1 MLADI
6 HSHKFPTTDNWVV
19 YNVPMVQAETVF
31 SSNMKA
37 YFSVGFHPWLI
48 DVFSPNQLEKLRTWV
63 DDKRLVA
70 IGECGFDK
78 NSKVPFEKQLEIFQK
93 QIELS
98 EEKNKPVIIHCV
110 GYHNELLSLK
120 KEWNPKQEWIVHG
133 FRGKP
138 QLAEQILKSGCNLSF
153 GEYFNPE
160 SVQITPLERLF
171 LETDESKMSIENI
184 YERISIIKKCSIRD
198 LDAGEILLRSILY

>member
-1 MLADI
+1 MLVDI
-6 HSHKFPTTDNWVV
+6 HSHKFPTSDNCVV
-19 YNVPMVQAETVF
+19 YNVPMVQAGTVF
-31 SSNMKA
+31 SSDMKG

-48 DVFSPNQLEKLRTWV
+48 NVFSPDQFEKLQTWV
-63 DDKRLVA
+63 NDRRLVA

-98 EEKNKPVIIHCV
+98 EIKNKPVIIHCV
-110 GYHNELLSLK
+110 GYYNELLSLK
-120 KEWNPKQEWIVHG
+120 KEWKPKQEWIIHG

-138 QLAEQILKSGCNLSF
+138 QLAEQILKTGCNLSF

-160 SVQITPLERLF
+160 SVEITPVEKLF
-171 LETDESKMSIENI
+171 LETDESNIPIRNI
-184 YERISIIKKCSIRD
+184 YERVAEVKKCLVGE
-198 LDAGEILLRSILY
+198 LDAGEKLLRSHM